1 MCSDG
6 VYDKLSNEE
15 VSTLF
20 WNERDRNVNASQNKE
35 KYGFIGSIPSKVIE
49 RSMEKQS
56 MDNLTC
62 LVIVFED
69 NGKLLLPAKKSRVV
83 QK

>member
-20 WNERDRNVNASQNKE
+20 WNEREKNMSESKE
-35 KYGFIGSIPSKVIE
+35 KYSFIGSIPSKVIE
-49 RSMEKQS
+49 KSMEKQS

-62 LVIVFED
+62 LVIVF
-69 NGKLLLPAKKSRVV
+69 
-83 QK
+83 